1 MSGIEQQEAHITAPP
16 ATNIAAIAVTSTS
29 AGTDL
34 SAANQLGPEV
44 NLGRFVTFQA
54 DGGDIYVA
62 FGATDPAAI
71 VAATT
76 TAGSAERCWLLKDG
90 QPQSFVLNG
99 LTYVEAITATTA
111 TLRCYVSS
119 RLPHEEA

>member
-1 MSGIEQQEAHITAPP
+1 MSGIEEQAAHLLAPQ
-16 ATNIAAIAVTSTS
+16 ATKIAAIAVTSTS

-34 SAANQLGPEV
+34 SAANQLGSDI
-44 NLGRFVTFQA
+44 NKGRFVTFMA

-62 FGATDPAAI
+62 FGSSDPAAI

-90 QPQSFVLNG
+90 VPQDFVLNG

-119 RLPHEEA
+119 RLPHAEA